1 MPRALAPALALLP
14 AAAVLASG
22 LPEAGDFALFA
33 LIGAAISGGLR
44 AALPLPPRL
53 IALLPAACLLAA
65 AGLWGAFFIA
75 DLHRARFA
83 WTLLLAPAGALI
95 GAATGRSARAAA
107 IGAIGGLNV
116 VWALLVLRSDNGCT
130 GYSAA
135 FSAVLA
141 LHPIIGI
148 WPAPLLARAPAPPAG

>member
-1 MPRALAPALALLP
+1 MLLHNNNNNNN
-14 AAAVLASG
+14 AAHPTSRDPDTQCRETHAERG
-22 LPEAGDFALFA
+22 G
-33 LIGAAISGGLR
+33 GAARHG
-44 AALPLPPRL
+44 RL
-53 IALLPAACLLAA
+53 S
-65 AGLWGAFFIA
+65 
-75 DLHRARFA
+75 ARP
-83 WTLLLAPAGALI
+83 LLLAPAGALI

-135 FSAVLA
+135 FSATLA
-141 LHPIIGI
+141 LHPVIGI